1 MILEL
6 YDKNHK
12 KLGVMGI
19 IKSPHVQRTLEYGD
33 ETLDFYCPA
42 NDRWDGVLEPETYV
56 RTERQE
62 YVVKSV
68 EKSTTSCWHKVSA
81 ALNIEELEGCPYE
94 GFESVEQTAQAVADF
109 ALEGTGWTADAGGI
123 TKKRTIR
130 IEDDTTAWDVVK
142 QIVDTYRCELEID
155 ALNKRLIFTARRG
168 QDRGAYFIERLNLKS
183 LGVKI
188 SSYGFF
194 TRIIPIGKDGLH
206 LWIDEKNYLENH
218 QYTDKTITQIWRDE
232 RYTVTAALQEDAE
245 AKLEEASRP
254 AKAYTADLVDL
265 AAQSDKYSALEYD
278 LGDEVLL
285 VSEKTGERT
294 RQRIVK
300 LDEYPDDE
308 KANTAEL
315 SNVRQTFAQLQKKE
329 TEMATQD
336 AVQIATNRIQKTLQD
351 GYYTA
356 EQTKTAISALEGK
369 ITLEVSKTYM
379 TIAKG
384 EENAAQAA
392 ADAAE
397 KAAAAQAAAN
407 SYTDGKLVEYSTTE
421 ETKSLISQS
430 ADQITLE
437 VSKTYATQ
445 QSVKTEVDSL
455 KQQASTAQSA
465 ADAAAQEAATA
476 KNNAAAAS
484 KAAADAQSA
493 ADAAAQAAADAEA
506 NAAADATEKAAAA
519 QAAAEAAA
527 AADATAKAAAAEA
540 AAKEAAAA
548 DAAEKAAAAQAAA
561 NSYTDGKL
569 VEYSTTEETKS
580 LISQS
585 ANQITLE
592 VSKTYATQDS
602 LTGYTKTDEVR
613 SRFAMDSTSI
623 EIESGDITFKA
634 NTISI
639 DSDNFKLT
647 KNGYVTATGSFK
659 SSAYTGTKKSVY
671 AIFEG
676 RGIFNYAR
684 LSDEAEGSE
693 VKCVELNTVA
703 GEKSG
708 YVGTFQNGILSASMV
723 AGVGRGVRIYSED
736 GTKSV
741 AYMNRGSDGKGY
753 IGINDAGGT
762 RAVSL
767 SQNDAGGLITICH
780 TNGNTEAQIFSING
794 NPYISIADSS
804 GNGGSIATVVDGKRK
819 LFSEKFLFDGREVC
833 WKWVNGVLCLA
844 ADI

>member
-19 IKSPHVQRTLEYGD
+19 IKRPHVQRTLEYGD

-130 IEDDTTAWDVVK
+130 IEDDTTAWDMVK

-155 ALNKRLIFTARRG
+155 ALNKRLLFTARRG

-194 TRIIPIGKDGLH
+194 TRLIPIGKDGLH

-218 QYTDKTITQIWRDE
+218 QYTEKTITQIWRDE

-336 AVQIATNRIQKTLQD
+336 AVQIATNRIQKTLRD

-455 KQQASTAQSA
+455 KQQAATAQSA
-465 ADAAAQEAATA
+465 ADAAVQEAATA
-476 KNNAAAAS
+476 KSNAAAAS

-506 NAAADATEKAAAA
+506 NAAADAAEKAAAA

-569 VEYSTTEETKS
+569 VDYSTTEETKS

-585 ANQITLE
+585 ADQITLE

-613 SRFAMDSTSI
+613 SRFAMDATSVNVEAGLI
-623 EIESGDITFKA
+623 KFKSNTIAIEST
-634 NTISI
+634 
-639 DSDNFKLT
+639 NFTLDENGNVT
-647 KNGYVTATGSFK
+647 ARGNFTAAGNGYYTTLRDGSLNMYND
-659 SSAYTGTKKSVY
+659 SGSACMQLY
-671 AIFEG
+671 
-676 RGIFNYAR
+676 R
-684 LSDEAEGSE
+684 LS
-693 VKCVELNTVA
+693 
-703 GEKSG
+703 G
-708 YVGTFQNGILSASMV
+708 YYGGVIRFIGTNY
-723 AGVGRGVRIYSED
+723 YS
-736 GTKSV
+736 
-741 AYMNRGSDGKGY
+741 YMTSDGFAIRKMATPGT
-753 IGINDAGGT
+753 IGTTDEVLFDANYLGAFTAKSANIGELKCDNLGANKIHGHSVNWVT
-762 RAVSL
+762 
-767 SQNDAGGLITICH
+767 
-780 TNGNTEAQIFSING
+780 ING
-794 NPYISIADSS
+794 YQ
-804 GNGGSIATVVDGKRK
+804 
-819 LFSEKFLFDGREVC
+819 
-833 WKWVNGVLCLA
+833 CLA
-844 ADI
+844 QA